1 MTRDHHFKKK
11 YNLAYYAI
19 QYNCELLIRETQTII
34 NNEGS
39 AFDRLTQLLT
49 KKRDIKRGC
58 LVGQLAHDK
67 QIMNQPELASKVTY
81 TFKWIQNEI
90 EQLLTIGI
98 REGSIS
104 NIFSPFEGRILI
116 MSLLQG

>member
-1 MTRDHHFKKK
+1 M
-11 YNLAYYAI
+11 
-19 QYNCELLIRETQTII
+19 
-34 NNEGS
+34 
-39 AFDRLTQLLT
+39 QLLT

-58 LVGQLAHDK
+58 YSLVGQLTQDRR
-67 QIMNQPELASKVTY
+67 IMNQPELASKVTY
-81 TFKWIQNEI
+81 TFKWMQNEI

>member
-1 MTRDHHFKKK
+1 M
-11 YNLAYYAI
+11 
-19 QYNCELLIRETQTII
+19 
-34 NNEGS
+34 
-39 AFDRLTQLLT
+39 QLLT

-104 NIFSPFEGRILI
+104 NIFSPFEGSIFI
-116 MSLLQG
+116 MSLLQGRMLYQRDCKIKITST